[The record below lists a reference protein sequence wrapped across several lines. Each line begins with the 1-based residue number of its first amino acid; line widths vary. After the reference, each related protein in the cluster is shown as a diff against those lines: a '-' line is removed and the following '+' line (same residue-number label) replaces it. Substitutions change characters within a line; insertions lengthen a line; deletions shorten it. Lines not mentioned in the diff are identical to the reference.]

1 MRKFVFLLLLA
12 LGFSVCFALPPPAEP
27 QSDVT
32 IVDQI
37 TVDQSINLPPVTP
50 CIMQD
55 QQPAPLLTAIRHDN
69 VVRINCLSV
78 DLPPGIGLLP
88 DIIQSNTIN
97 DNDLRHTCQAKDN
110 LTPVLTHSSGGLPY

>member
-27 QSDVT
+27 LYDVT

-55 QQPAPLLTAIRHDN
+55 QQPAPLLTAIRPDN
-69 VVRINCLSV
+69 VIMINCLFV
-78 DLPPGIGLLP
+78 DLPLGTGLLP
-88 DIIQSNTIN
+88 DIISSNTVTH
-97 DNDLRHTCQAKDN
+97 NDLQHTGPVINN
-110 LTPVLTHSSGGLPY
+110 LTSVLTHSSGGMPY